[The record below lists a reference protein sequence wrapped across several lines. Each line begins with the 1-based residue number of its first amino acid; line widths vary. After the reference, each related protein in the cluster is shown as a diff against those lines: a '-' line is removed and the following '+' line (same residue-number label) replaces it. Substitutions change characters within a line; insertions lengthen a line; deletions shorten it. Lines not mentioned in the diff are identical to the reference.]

1 MAAALDQARE
11 QGPRWT
17 TATGRNRSGRVF
29 RTQTWCSTKSVKMT
43 DSGFLTGPECS
54 PEAQDLF
61 DEGISDQVAA
71 AVTLGR
77 GHAASPSNT
86 PKAR

>member
-1 MAAALDQARE
+1 
-11 QGPRWT
+11 
-17 TATGRNRSGRVF
+17 
-29 RTQTWCSTKSVKMT
+29 MT

-77 GHAASPSNT
+77 GRAASPSNA